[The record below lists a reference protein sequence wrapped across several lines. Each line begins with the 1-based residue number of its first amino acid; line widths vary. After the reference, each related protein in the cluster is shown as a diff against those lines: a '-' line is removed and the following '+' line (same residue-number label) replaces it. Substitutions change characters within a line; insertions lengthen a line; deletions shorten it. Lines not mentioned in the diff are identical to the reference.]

1 MTTIDL
7 DIDLDMDLDMNLE
20 EQIKSK
26 LQKAFEPEHL
36 ELLNESHMHAGLATD
51 SHFNLL
57 LVSQHFRGLR
67 KVQRHQAVYKELGE
81 ELAGPVHALA
91 LHLYNPEEW
100 LESQQKIQP
109 SPNCE
114 GKNI

>member
-1 MTTIDL
+1 MK
-7 DIDLDMDLDMNLE
+7 LE
-20 EQIKSK
+20 EEITTKI
-26 LQKAFEPEHL
+26 QKEFNPMHL
-36 ELLNESHMHAGLATD
+36 ELKNESHMHAGSATD

-57 LVSQHFRGLR
+57 LVCQVFSELK
-67 KVQRHQAVYKELGE
+67 KVQRHQSVYKVLKE

-91 LHLYNPEEW
+91 LHLYSPEEW
-100 LESQQKIQP
+100 VATGNKIHE